1 MSVRS
6 DGLPVWSSLP
16 CSDFL
21 PTCMSVSI
29 RIVLDLQK
37 HDKSGTERAHITQA
51 GLALLTSCIGVFV
64 TINEA
69 TLTRKICKSMLYS
82 DCLNFYRNPLQ
93 MPHGTWLSRVP
104 SLLLTVSF
112 LDVTVRYS
120 AECPSV
126 GTCLVFSSRSQVFE
140 RKATQEKCP
149 FHSVISRVQTL
160 SSTHHWLPALAV
172 WLRDCRV
179 APRSHSHSLSCT
191 VLFGRESRCAV
202 CAESGGRA
210 PPLRSEGLRGLPGP
224 WVCLFSPFTHS
235 IVYLHHYRLRYFIC

>member
-1 MSVRS
+1 MAENLVYFGKSATRARRTSSGCWGRVPAVSVRS

-104 SLLLTVSF
+104 SLLLTEFPRRYCQVFCRVSF
-112 LDVTVRYS
+112 GWD
-120 AECPSV
+120 
-126 GTCLVFSSRSQVFE
+126 
-140 RKATQEKCP
+140 
-149 FHSVISRVQTL
+149 
-160 SSTHHWLPALAV
+160 
-172 WLRDCRV
+172 
-179 APRSHSHSLSCT
+179 LSCVFLT
-191 VLFGRESRCAV
+191 FT
-202 CAESGGRA
+202 
-210 PPLRSEGLRGLPGP
+210 GL
-224 WVCLFSPFTHS
+224 
-235 IVYLHHYRLRYFIC
+235 